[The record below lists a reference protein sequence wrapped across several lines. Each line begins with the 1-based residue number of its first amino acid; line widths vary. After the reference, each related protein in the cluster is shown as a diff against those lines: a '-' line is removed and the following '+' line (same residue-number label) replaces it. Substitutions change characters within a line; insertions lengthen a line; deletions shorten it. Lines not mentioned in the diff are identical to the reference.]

1 MDMTVRRLR
10 ADDLPAIAAIQQASP
25 EAAQWSPEDYLGYDC
40 LVAICNGAIAGFLV
54 TRTLVPGE
62 QEILNLAVAPGWRRQ
77 GVAKRLVSDENIL
90 VRGTVYLE
98 VRASNHVAYNFYKS
112 IGFQQ
117 VACRHGYYSDP
128 AETAIVMKF
137 HSC

>member
-62 QEILNLAVAPGWRRQ
+62 QEILNLAVAPGWRPL
-77 GVAKRLVSDENIL
+77 A
-90 VRGTVYLE
+90 
-98 VRASNHVAYNFYKS
+98 
-112 IGFQQ
+112 
-117 VACRHGYYSDP
+117 
-128 AETAIVMKF
+128 
-137 HSC
+137 

>member
-112 IGFQQ
+112 IGFQE
-117 VACRHGYYSDP
+117 VARRQNYY
-128 AETAIVMKF
+128 AEPLEAAIVMKF